1 MPAHRNEI
9 HADAAGERGGRLQPR
24 RRRGMQGTDHR
35 DRKRRCH
42 CQRQIVQAV
51 VVHDVEAIGTVF
63 REFQHEP
70 EVGVMV
76 REELRMRHRRITA
89 GEATRPERPDP
100 QVSARDVGVGTVRG
114 EQGTWWPTRSNARAR
129 CHTCDSRPPANG

>member
-1 MPAHRNEI
+1 M
-9 HADAAGERGGRLQPR
+9 
-24 RRRGMQGTDHR
+24 
-35 DRKRRCH
+35 
-42 CQRQIVQAV
+42 QAV

-100 QVSARDVGVGTVRG
+100 QVSARDVGIGTVRG
-114 EQGTWWPTRSNARAR
+114 EQGYLVADALQRSRQVPHVRFEAPGERLTDGVARR
-129 CHTCDSRPPANG
+129 RDDCNP